1 MTPKE
6 KANEIASRMLARC
19 FQYDVHINVAKECAL
34 VTVDEIL
41 KSFPTFPTLKDEVFE
56 HSIDELISAEDYWH
70 EVKKQIEQL

>member
-6 KANEIASRMLARC
+6 KAIAIASRMLARC

-41 KSFPTFPTLKDEVFE
+41 FAIQDLPLTDVNW
-56 HSIDELISAEDYWH
+56 DYWH
-70 EVKKQIEQL
+70 QVKKEIEKL